1 MENTILLPS
10 LPPILTTT
18 NNNNNKLKKG
28 TKVEVTKGDMK
39 KPSIK
44 TQTYNKVFVPDL
56 QSLTYDAAISWLLFL
71 ALNPFTGWFWAPLV
85 FNWA

>member
-1 MENTILLPS
+1 
-10 LPPILTTT
+10 
-18 NNNNNKLKKG
+18 
-28 TKVEVTKGDMK
+28 MK

-71 ALNPFTGWFWAPLV
+71 ALNPFTGWLWAPLV
-85 FNWA
+85 FNWS